1 MKKALMSWSG
11 GKDSALAL
19 EQVRR
24 EGRYDVVALLTTVT
38 EVSQR
43 ISMHGVRQALLEK
56 QAERIGLPL
65 AIVTIP
71 QAADNESYE
80 ARMAEALERYK
91 AQGVDT
97 VIFGDLFLADVRA
110 YREKQLAR
118 AGMDAVFPLWGRPT
132 TEIVRDLTTRGYR
145 AITTCVDGDVLPESF
160 VGRTLDAD
168 FFNALPDGV
177 DPCGENGEF
186 HSFVYDGPLFSA
198 PVSFEIG
205 EIVRRDHRFYFCDLI
220 EKEDK

>member
-38 EVSQR
+38 EDYQR

-65 AIVTIP
+65 AIVAIP

-91 AQGVDT
+91 DQGVDT

-118 AGMDAVFPLWGRPT
+118 VGMDAVFPLWGRPT
-132 TEIVRDLTTRGYR
+132 TEIVRDLIARGYR
-145 AITTCVDGDVLPESF
+145 AITTCVDGDVLDKRF

-168 FFNALPDGV
+168 FFNALPNGV

-198 PVSFEIG
+198 PISFEIG

-220 EKEDK
+220 EKEDI